1 MELKIQFNFLLEFYR
16 YNCCYL
22 EFILCLGTF
31 VKRSLTAGPLLKI
44 KKLPRQL
51 FQRIS
56 VVYIHDFHFP
66 HFVIL
71 WKKYLVRLA
80 LVGNFLYLQYKSDH
94 KIAKTF
100 KTREDIYF
108 LIHLLI
114 NSTTAF
120 VMYGCSGKLHWECDL
135 CNEINI
141 KVEIV
146 MHITF
151 LIFREFSLVK
161 IDQHIWIMQVLDGL
175 LVMKLPMGLMIK
187 EGSLMQMVI
196 LIN

>member
-22 EFILCLGTF
+22 EIILCLGTF
-31 VKRSLTAGPLLKI
+31 VKRSLTVGPLLKI

-71 WKKYLVRLA
+71 WQKYLLRIA
-80 LVGNFLYLQYKSDH
+80 LFGNSLPYDSDH

-100 KTREDIYF
+100 KTRGGYSFFDIP
-108 LIHLLI
+108 
-114 NSTTAF
+114 T
-120 VMYGCSGKLHWECDL
+120 C
-135 CNEINI
+135 
-141 KVEIV
+141 
-146 MHITF
+146 
-151 LIFREFSLVK
+151 
-161 IDQHIWIMQVLDGL
+161 HIWDFYSFFHVWLQR
-175 LVMKLPMGLMIK
+175 
-187 EGSLMQMVI
+187 ETSLRMWRV
-196 LIN
+196 